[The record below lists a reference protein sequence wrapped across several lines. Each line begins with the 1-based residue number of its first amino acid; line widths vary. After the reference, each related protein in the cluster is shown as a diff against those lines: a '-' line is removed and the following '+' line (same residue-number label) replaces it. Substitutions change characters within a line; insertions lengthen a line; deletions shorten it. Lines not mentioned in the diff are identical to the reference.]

1 LPEGK
6 QKKKAQEPC
15 AASAGD
21 DDRKKYIASVSSD
34 FTFILSELPMKLI

>member
-21 DDRKKYIASVSSD
+21 DDRKN
-34 FTFILSELPMKLI
+34 ILQAFLPILHLFFLSYL